1 MTSGMGPMRPPEL
14 SDVTFRPAADAGE
27 RDRGRHLQ
35 AAVYR
40 SRGFVTG
47 GEPGDM
53 LVDDYVE
60 VATYFLAIT
69 GTGDI
74 IGSARLIPG
83 DAVIPPTL
91 STFHLDTRSREMI
104 RTVGIERVAEVASL
118 ATDPTAP
125 YPSFGVSAGLYRAM
139 LHHSLG
145 SGRRHEVWI
154 AAVEPALLRIL
165 HRVLRIPL
173 DVIGDAGPYFG
184 AERTPI
190 RIDLIQGMTHVR
202 RHEPEVWDYF
212 QTGMLIDLTSMD
224 APAAVRADR
233 GEG

>member
-1 MTSGMGPMRPPEL
+1 MRPPEL
-14 SDVTFRPAADAGE
+14 SDVTFRPAADAAE
-27 RDRGRHLQ
+27 RDRGRRLQ

-40 SRGFVTG
+40 SRGFIPDV
-47 GEPGDM
+47 EWGDM

-60 VATYFLAIT
+60 VATYFAAVT
-69 GTGDI
+69 GGGEV

-83 DAVIPPTL
+83 AAVVPPTL
-91 STFHLDTRSREMI
+91 STFHLNQRSRETI
-104 RTVGIERVAEVASL
+104 SAVGLDRVAEIASL

-139 LHHSLG
+139 LHHSLS
-145 SGRRHEVWI
+145 SGRRHDVWV

-165 HRVLRIPL
+165 HKVLRIPL
-173 DVIGDAGPYFG
+173 DIIGDAGPYFG

-190 RIDLIQGMTHVR
+190 RIDLVPGMTHVR

-212 QTGMLIDLTSMD
+212 QTGMLIDLTSTD
-224 APAAVRADR
+224 VPAAVRANHT
-233 GEG
+233 EG

>member
-1 MTSGMGPMRPPEL
+1 MRPPEL
-14 SDVTFRPAADAGE
+14 SDVTFRPAADAAE

-47 GEPGDM
+47 MEPGAM

-60 VATYFLAIT
+60 VATYFVAIT
-69 GTGDI
+69 GGGEI

-83 DAVIPPTL
+83 ELVVPPTL
-91 STFHLDTRSREMI
+91 NTFHLDPPSREMV
-104 RTVGIERVAEVASL
+104 RTVGLERIAEVASL

-145 SGRRHEVWI
+145 SGRRHDVWV

-173 DVIGDAGPYFG
+173 DVIGDPGPYFG

-190 RIDLIQGMTHVR
+190 CIDLVPGMTHVR

-212 QTGMLIDLTSMD
+212 QTGMLIDLTRSD
-224 APAAVRADR
+224 VPATARVDRA
-233 GEG
+233 EG